1 MQLGN
6 ICSSRSINLMHNAH
20 SIFCKTAINMLAEI
34 FLTFWLVN
42 ELYRQ
47 KTLFHPSRFN
57 FCRIFSVE
65 RPRAWFTKL
74 KWKHFQNCVKSQN
87 KDRDNIFR
95 VKGTLIPPFMTVPAL
110 GDFLPFCCVKIVH
123 YFKSTKANNY
133 LSWVKVG
140 KSFAPG
146 KIGERNVG
154 WQDKRVVGVS
164 YRKLKWL
171 SCIRIKMVWSGWARI
186 GVYAF
191 NFMG

>member
-1 MQLGN
+1 
-6 ICSSRSINLMHNAH
+6 
-20 SIFCKTAINMLAEI
+20 
-34 FLTFWLVN
+34 
-42 ELYRQ
+42 
-47 KTLFHPSRFN
+47 
-57 FCRIFSVE
+57 
-65 RPRAWFTKL
+65 
-74 KWKHFQNCVKSQN
+74 
-87 KDRDNIFR
+87 
-95 VKGTLIPPFMTVPAL
+95 MTVPAL
-110 GDFLPFCCVKIVH
+110 GDFTPFYCVKIVH
-123 YFKSTKANNY
+123 YFNSTKANNY